1 MKSKLLAALVIFMLS
16 KSAMAGGSSAG
27 NGGNTIV
34 CFDGNNQ
41 IKSVELLDFYE
52 ARIKRGITPDLGADT
67 LSVDDKV
74 ALAISRIKGIS
85 MQMSEQMAGTTSN
98 FKYQSVF
105 LPGIRLVAVDDSD
118 HLFVPAGC
126 QQEQTAIQKTPEFPG
141 DKLYNIDQDLW
152 NHMDSNNRAGLILHE
167 AFYHLALTQG
177 KPEDSV
183 PVRFLVSSIS
193 SAGSITEKDFVQV
206 LRAVKITEVGLH
218 GYQFAITDV
227 EPAFYYNGEFC
238 GGTLAYEN
246 KTWFQ
251 KVPIRINALIF
262 DLKGSILRMK
272 LSDPAYLKIGNQS
285 LWFAP
290 NEYILVYPDQTIGNG
305 TVLPQNAE
313 FKMDGKYDLRLTD
326 ALSKPTLIVVDGTGR
341 LERCDDCQ
349 GQVTVDGQVL
359 DVNQYQYV
367 ANLISV
373 NVAHL
378 SHFEYKGLDL
388 PVQGKFFMD
397 DRSFLEANLG
407 APLQLNVGQAQVV
420 FGIGEMEVDVKGHVL
435 YGVLDEDTTLI
446 YSVNHAPTPYLKGM
460 RVYFDSLGEVTQA
473 IYPNPNPITN
483 NGATQ

>member
-1 MKSKLLAALVIFMLS
+1 MKSKLLAALVVFMLS

-152 NHMDSNNRAGLILHE
+152 NHMDANNRAGLILHE
-167 AFYHLALTQG
+167 AFYHIALTQG

-206 LRAVKITEVGLH
+206 LRAVKITEVSFH
-218 GYQFAITDV
+218 GYEFAVTDV
-227 EPAFYYNGEFC
+227 EPQFYYNGKFS
-238 GGTLAYEN
+238 GGTLAYED
-246 KTWFQ
+246 KTWLQ
-251 KVPIRINALIF
+251 KMPIRVNTVIF
-262 DLKGSILRMK
+262 GFDGSILRMK
-272 LSDPAYLKIGNQS
+272 LSDPAYLKIGDQS

-290 NEYILVYPDQTIGNG
+290 NEYILVNPDQTVSNG

-326 ALSKPTLIVVDGTGR
+326 ALSKPTLIVVDRYGR

-349 GQVTVDGQVL
+349 GQITVGDQVL
-359 DVNQYQYV
+359 DVNQYQSV
-367 ANLISV
+367 SDFISANV
-373 NVAHL
+373 THL
-378 SHFEYKGLDL
+378 THFKYEGLDL
-388 PVQGKFFMD
+388 PIQGKFFGNQAK
-397 DRSFLEANLG
+397 FLIANLG
-407 APLQLNVGQAQVV
+407 APLQLTVGQAPVP
-420 FGIGEMEVDVKGHVL
+420 FGIGEMEVDANGHVL
-435 YGVLDEDTTLI
+435 YGVLNEDTTLV
-446 YSVNHAPTPYLKGM
+446 YSVNHTPTPYLKGM
-460 RVYFDSLGEVTQA
+460 RVYFDILGEVTQA
-473 IYPNPNPITN
+473 SYPNPN